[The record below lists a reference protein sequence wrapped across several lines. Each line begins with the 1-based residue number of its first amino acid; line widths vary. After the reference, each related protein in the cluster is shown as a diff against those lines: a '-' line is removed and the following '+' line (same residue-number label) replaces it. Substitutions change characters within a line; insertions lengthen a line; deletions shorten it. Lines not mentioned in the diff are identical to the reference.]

1 VRLTLRRSEKFEQR
15 MRDKGFGNL
24 NLIAHDF
31 FLLIGIFLSAAIAAH
46 LELLGQHRERA
57 KGVGLAE
64 QDFVLIPDIAFVM
77 DSMVLADN
85 DPEVVSDVFHGSGA
99 SKFPRLGSKFLVHI
113 RSFWGSVSV
122 KKLLT
127 EIIESTST
135 RNASRAEANRVT
147 KHEFRNAQPR
157 FFNRTNP
164 AWTIGRTFPRHS
176 MRH

>member
-1 VRLTLRRSEKFEQR
+1 VSRTEGGTEFFVRLTLRRSEKFEQR

-99 SKFPRLGSKFLVHI
+99 SKFPA
-113 RSFWGSVSV
+113 
-122 KKLLT
+122 
-127 EIIESTST
+127 T
-135 RNASRAEANRVT
+135 REQVFGT
-147 KHEFRNAQPR
+147 H
-157 FFNRTNP
+157 
-164 AWTIGRTFPRHS
+164 
-176 MRH
+176 